1 MISQSYDIVIVGGG
15 IAGASLAKAMA
26 EKGANVLVIE
36 REERFKDRVRGEFV
50 APWGVAEARELGVL
64 DLLRGSCARE
74 VSLLEMGSGQR
85 DLKTTTLQQL
95 PALTF
100 AHQEMQE
107 SVLAAAEEVGAK
119 VRRGVT
125 VESIEP
131 GARPAVIVSGPN
143 RERIEAR
150 MVVAADGRDSA
161 CRKWAG
167 FTVREQANDYYM
179 AGVLLNGV
187 HSSPVVAYYIFNP
200 VLGTVIGLLNIGGD
214 RFRAYFMYPKSAN
227 YRLQGAQA
235 LNLFSGE
242 SAKVFPQMSE
252 IYEGAK
258 CIGPLASF
266 DVSDTWVEHPYMHG
280 VALVGDAAATT
291 DPTFGQGLS
300 LALHDA
306 RVLRDELSCT
316 CDWESAGNDYAEKHR
331 KYFGVAHTIE
341 GWFRTLFQ
349 DPSPQ
354 AALLRAEAMPRIA
367 EDPSRV
373 PDHLFSG
380 PDLPL
385 NIDVRARFFGER

>member
-1 MISQSYDIVIVGGG
+1 MTSRSYDIVTVGGG
-15 IAGASLAKAMA
+15 IAGAALAKAMA
-26 EKGANVLVIE
+26 ARGANVLVLE
-36 REERFKDRVRGEFV
+36 REERFKDRVRGEMV
-50 APWGVAEARELGVL
+50 LSWGAAEARELGIHDVL
-64 DLLRGSCARE
+64 KDSCARE
-74 VSLLEMGSGQR
+74 VSLIEMGSGQR

-100 AHQEMQE
+100 AHQEMQQ
-107 SVLAAAEEVGAK
+107 SVLAAAEGAGVK

-125 VESIEP
+125 VERIEP
-131 GARPAVIVSGPN
+131 GARPAVIVSGPSH
-143 RERIEAR
+143 ERIETR
-150 MVVAADGRDSA
+150 IVVAADGRGSA

-167 FTVREQANDYYM
+167 FAVREQANDYYM
-179 AGVLLNGV
+179 AGVLLSEV
-187 HSSPVVAYYIFNP
+187 HSSPDVCYYVFNP
-200 VLGTVIGLLNIGGD
+200 VLGTVVGLLNIGGD
-214 RFRAYFMYPKSAN
+214 RFRAYFMYPKSAS

-235 LNLFSGE
+235 LNSFSSE

-258 CIGPLASF
+258 CIGPLTSF
-266 DVSDTWVEHPYMHG
+266 DVSDAWVEHPYRQG
-280 VALVGDAAATT
+280 VALVGDAAATS

-300 LALHDA
+300 LALRDA
-306 RVLRDELSCT
+306 RVLRDELSRT

-331 KYFGVAHTIE
+331 KYFGVAHTVE

-354 AALLRAEAMPRIA
+354 AVLLRAEAMPRIV

-385 NIDVRARFFGER
+385 NNDVRARFFGEC